1 MSHSDSHT
9 LTDAARVRI
18 GWMLPAATRFL
29 PALVLGVTTLAA
41 AAIACGSV
49 TLPTSTPLPP
59 TATAGPTV
67 AANADPGVAD
77 YATPSGVEDVARA
90 VPSVP
95 HRVYNVIGADDAPI
109 VLYDYSD
116 FV

>member
-1 MSHSDSHT
+1 
-9 LTDAARVRI
+9 
-18 GWMLPAATRFL
+18 MLPAATRLL
-29 PALVLGVTTLAA
+29 PALVLSVTTLVA

-49 TLPTSTPLPP
+49 ALPTSTPMPP

-67 AANADPGVAD
+67 AANADPDVAD

-95 HRVYNVIGADDAPI
+95 HRGYNVIGADDAPI